1 MVGKGVCSL
10 RIWNVSDFPFFCDRV
25 VSFWQR
31 FCFYRYFELFFLIFF
46 FLFWPMFL
54 IRVIF
59 VKCFGKFFPTE
70 VPQICEYM
78 YMYTNI
84 PRSENGHVVAL
95 FSRDGNVMDNSRTT
109 AMENS
114 ENGMFLNVS
123 VRKPVF

>member
-1 MVGKGVCSL
+1 MCQIS
-10 RIWNVSDFPFFCDRV
+10 
-25 VSFWQR
+25 
-31 FCFYRYFELFFLIFF
+31 LFFATVLFLFGNVFVSIDILNYFSLFF